1 MPLYSYEGRHQQ
13 SSEKVSGVRQAASHA
28 ALGQVLLREGI
39 LLTHYKLKSSSRFGL
54 RSLLQSLQRVPAI
67 ERVLFTRYFSLMIR
81 AGLDVKKA
89 LVALERQA
97 KNKQLKEAIGG
108 IKNSI
113 DRGTTL
119 ADGMSFYPVVFPPIF
134 ISMVRVGEATGK
146 LEETLKLLAIQLQKE
161 YELKRAVRGGLLYP
175 AVIMTAIVAV
185 SIAMLVFVIPKLA
198 EIFEGFEVDLPL
210 TTRVLLS
217 FGSFF
222 EVYWW
227 LVIIGVVL
235 LVAGIRGLLK
245 VKAVKDMVL
254 QGFLYVPIIGKIMRQ
269 VNLGRF
275 ARNLSSLLQSGVSY
289 VDALRLLGANTP
301 HGSYAK
307 VYLEAA
313 EYVQKGQLL
322 SQFLIRHERLFPP
335 LVVSVIEV
343 GEETGSMAEVLLEIA
358 QFYESEVDQVMKN
371 MASVMEPF
379 LMIVIGL
386 VVGTLAVSVI
396 SPIYSLVNV
405 I

>member
-1 MPLYSYEGRHQQ
+1 
-13 SSEKVSGVRQAASHA
+13 
-28 ALGQVLLREGI
+28 
-39 LLTHYKLKSSSRFGL
+39 
-54 RSLLQSLQRVPAI
+54 
-67 ERVLFTRYFSLMIR
+67 MIR

-227 LVIIGVVL
+227 LVIIGLVL

-245 VKAVKDMVL
+245 VKAVKDMVM
-254 QGFLYVPIIGKIMRQ
+254 QVFLYVPIIGKIMRQ